1 MSSDQ
6 FWSIFA
12 MPIGLFL
19 CFTPVLI
26 VWIRQERKDQAQAK
40 KRSRR

>member
-1 MSSDQ
+1 
-6 FWSIFA
+6 

-26 VWIRQERKDQAQAK
+26 AWVLAGLKGPEKKD
-40 KRSRR
+40 RP